1 MRLDKL
7 LTELGTGSRSEV
19 KKYIRSGLVT
29 VNGEV
34 VKKPEQKVDEKKDTV
49 CFRGNPLTYTE
60 YEYYL
65 FHKPA
70 GCVTATEDNLHR
82 TVMDYLTDT
91 ARHDLFPVGRL
102 DIDTEGLLLITN
114 DGALAHDLLSPAKH
128 VSKVYYAKIDGRVTE
143 EDVNLFENGV
153 DIGEEKPTKPALLE
167 VLHSGDNSE
176 IRLTITEGR
185 FHQVKR
191 MFEAVGKKVTYLKR
205 VEMGSL
211 VLPDELAPGEYR
223 RRITGTAPTLTG
235 RQKKEN
241 MQMQLRYLCCLCAI
255 YRNEDQHEK
264 WFFTN
269 QQRRYERGWHRP
281 A

>member
-34 VKKPEQKVDEKKDTV
+34 VKKPEQKVDEKNDTV

-211 VLPDELAPGEYR
+211 VLPGELAPGEYR
-223 RRITGTAPTLTG
+223 PLTEEELQELRR
-235 RQKKEN
+235 
-241 MQMQLRYLCCLCAI
+241 
-255 YRNEDQHEK
+255 H
-264 WFFTN
+264 
-269 QQRRYERGWHRP
+269 
-281 A
+281 

>member
-34 VKKPEQKVDEKKDTV
+34 VKKPEQRVDEKNDTV

-91 ARHDLFPVGRL
+91 ARHDLFPV
-102 DIDTEGLLLITN
+102 
-114 DGALAHDLLSPAKH
+114 
-128 VSKVYYAKIDGRVTE
+128 
-143 EDVNLFENGV
+143 
-153 DIGEEKPTKPALLE
+153 
-167 VLHSGDNSE
+167 
-176 IRLTITEGR
+176 
-185 FHQVKR
+185 
-191 MFEAVGKKVTYLKR
+191 
-205 VEMGSL
+205 
-211 VLPDELAPGEYR
+211 
-223 RRITGTAPTLTG
+223 
-235 RQKKEN
+235 
-241 MQMQLRYLCCLCAI
+241 
-255 YRNEDQHEK
+255 
-264 WFFTN
+264 
-269 QQRRYERGWHRP
+269 
-281 A
+281 

>member
-19 KKYIRSGLVT
+19 KIYIRLVLVT

-34 VKKPEQKVDEKKDTV
+34 IKKPEQKVDEKNDVV
-49 CFRGNPLTYTE
+49 CFRGNQLTYTE

-91 ARHDLFPVGRL
+91 TRHDLFPVGRL
-102 DIDTEGLLLITN
+102 DLDTEGLLLITN
-114 DGALAHDLLSPAKH
+114 DGALAHELLSPTKH
-128 VSKVYYAKIDGRVTE
+128 VSKVYFAKIDGNVTE
-143 EDVNLFENGV
+143 KDVNLFKNGV

-167 VLHSGDNSE
+167 ILHSGNISE
-176 IRLTITEGR
+176 VRLTITEGK

-205 VEMGSL
+205 EAMGPL
-211 VLPDELAPGEYR
+211 VLPDDLAPGKYR
-223 RRITGTAPTLTG
+223 PLTEEEL
-235 RQKKEN
+235 QE
-241 MQMQLRYLCCLCAI
+241 LC
-255 YRNEDQHEK
+255 
-264 WFFTN
+264 
-269 QQRRYERGWHRP
+269 QR
-281 A
+281 